1 MRATWSNRRQR
12 RAGGGV
18 VDLSD
23 ARRRWQRGVRH
34 LETALVGLVR
44 ALAVSL
50 GHHQIRVNA
59 LLPGWTKTE
68 LAGPAYDHERF
79 RNGMIRRTPLSRWAE
94 PSEMS
99 AAAVFL
105 CDPATSFHTGDAL
118 VIDGGYT
125 VF

>member
-1 MRATWSNRRQR
+1 MLVAVSSTSAMHG
-12 RAGGGV
+12 AGGNEAYGT
-18 VDLSD
+18 SK
-23 ARRRWQRGVRH
+23 
-34 LETALVGLVR
+34 TALVGLVR

-59 LLPGWTKTE
+59 LLPGWAKTE